1 MHGHSLSFHIHVY
14 VSDIC
19 IPTIDLPILLQENM
33 WTNPGNISIA
43 HRHMH
48 VEIESEATQ
57 FPEKEYIN
65 GISVAVY
72 SRKSPVS
79 ISVYRTSRQ
88 AESCVEKNSLV

>member
-1 MHGHSLSFHIHVY
+1 MHITSCFSLHCKDTIPKIRYKYSQKRKCTAAVLVVS
-14 VSDIC
+14 VSDLC

-48 VEIESEATQ
+48 VEIESEAAQ

-65 GISVAVY
+65 GIFAAV
-72 SRKSPVS
+72 
-79 ISVYRTSRQ
+79 
-88 AESCVEKNSLV
+88 